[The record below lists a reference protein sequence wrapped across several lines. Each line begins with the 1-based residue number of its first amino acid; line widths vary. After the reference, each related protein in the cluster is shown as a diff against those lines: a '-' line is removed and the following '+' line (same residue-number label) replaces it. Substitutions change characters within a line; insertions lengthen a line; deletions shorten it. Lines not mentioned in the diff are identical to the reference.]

1 VDFAMPDITLNCAD
15 ARRQIRAYLTRE
27 PCPSL
32 AAHLCE
38 CDGCMLACIE
48 SALNERPA
56 VTVPPRFAAQVLA
69 RLPADQPERSWAP
82 VAGVILFAL
91 LGVILW
97 WRGDGSAVAQTL
109 LRWQVLTAVAVL
121 ETGFVLAW
129 AWRVA
134 TRQE

>member
-1 VDFAMPDITLNCAD
+1 MPDITLNCAD
-15 ARRQIRAYLTRE
+15 ARRQIRAYLTGE

-38 CDGCMLACIE
+38 CDGCILACIE

-91 LGVILW
+91 LGVILV

-109 LRWQVLTAVAVL
+109 LRWQVLTAVAAL
-121 ETGFVLAW
+121 ETGIALTWV
-129 AWRVA
+129 WRVA
-134 TRQE
+134 IRRE

>member
-1 VDFAMPDITLNCAD
+1 MPDITLNCAD
-15 ARRQIRAYLTRE
+15 ARRQIRAYLTGE

-32 AAHLCE
+32 VAHLSN
-38 CDGCMLACIE
+38 CDDCRQACIE
-48 SALNERPA
+48 SALNEWPA

-69 RLPADQPERSWAP
+69 RLPSDQTERSWAP
-82 VAGVILFAL
+82 VATVILFAL

-109 LRWQVLTAVAVL
+109 LRWQVLTAMTVL
-121 ETGFVLAW
+121 ETGVALVCVW
-129 AWRVA
+129 HVA

>member
-1 VDFAMPDITLNCAD
+1 MPDNKLNCAD
-15 ARRQIRAYLTRE
+15 ARRQIPAYLTGE

-32 AAHLCE
+32 AAHLSD
-38 CDGCMLACIE
+38 CDDCRLACIE
-48 SALNERPA
+48 NALHERPA

-69 RLPADQPERSWAP
+69 LLPADPPERSWAP

-97 WRGDGSAVAQTL
+97 WRGDGSAVAQAL
-109 LRWQVLTAVAVL
+109 LRWQVLITMALL
-121 ETGFVLAW
+121 ETGIALAW